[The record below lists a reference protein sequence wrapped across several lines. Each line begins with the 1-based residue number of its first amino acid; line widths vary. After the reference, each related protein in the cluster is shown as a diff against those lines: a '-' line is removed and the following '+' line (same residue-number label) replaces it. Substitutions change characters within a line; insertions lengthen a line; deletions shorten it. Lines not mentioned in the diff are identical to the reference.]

1 MSTVLVT
8 GAGRGIGRAITE
20 EFVRRGH
27 RVIGTAR
34 DPRSLE
40 GLDLDQRLALDV
52 TDDASVAAAFAAAC
66 DVDIVVINPAEIF
79 YAAVEAIPLP
89 ELLRLFDLNTVGAI
103 RVAQDAREQK
113 WGW

>member
-20 EFVRRGH
+20 EFIRRGH

-40 GLDLDQRLALDV
+40 GLDLDQRLTLDV
-52 TDDASVAAAFAAAC
+52 TDDDSVRRHSRPP
-66 DVDIVVINPAEIF
+66 V
-79 YAAVEAIPLP
+79 
-89 ELLRLFDLNTVGAI
+89 TSTSSS
-103 RVAQDAREQK
+103 
-113 WGW
+113 